1 MFKVVCLGE
10 KGVCLSLCGEFLQA
24 SWRLNL
30 SVESIGGANMSERKE
45 KILSARGGIIRK
57 LERT

>member
-10 KGVCLSLCGEFLQA
+10 KGVCLSLRGEFLQA

-30 SVESIGGANMSERKE
+30 SVESIGSANMSERKE
-45 KILSARGGIIRK
+45 KILSARGGFI
-57 LERT
+57 